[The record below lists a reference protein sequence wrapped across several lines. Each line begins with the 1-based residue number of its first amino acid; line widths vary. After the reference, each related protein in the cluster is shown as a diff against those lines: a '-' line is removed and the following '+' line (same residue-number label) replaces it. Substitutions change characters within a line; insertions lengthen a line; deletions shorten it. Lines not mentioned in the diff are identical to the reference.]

1 MGYRA
6 ALARG
11 QRRGA
16 DPLSKSRAWRQ
27 RGRGR
32 RHRRH
37 GHHPG
42 RAAAGL
48 PHADGL
54 RLRHRRHRRVHDG
67 AAGLCSAQA
76 GEACRVCI
84 HPDRPDDVADDPAS
98 DRRPCRPDDGGKGHA
113 GGGDQRGGADRRRGK
128 HGLARSG
135 RLHPVQ
141 YGQRQHVA
149 KFDRRGRPQGRQG
162 RPRRKG

>member
-1 MGYRA
+1 MAVGHRA
-6 ALARG
+6 AG
-11 QRRGA
+11 QDRRRRRRQT
-16 DPLSKSRAWRQ
+16 DPLPKSRAWRQ
-27 RGRGR
+27 RGRGC

-48 PHADGL
+48 PHADGI
-54 RLRHRRHRRVHDG
+54 RLRNRRHRRVHDG
-67 AAGLCSAQA
+67 AAGLYRAQTR
-76 GEACRVCI
+76 EARRVCI
-84 HPDRPDDVADDPAS
+84 HTDRAADAADHPAP

-141 YGQRQHVA
+141 RGRRQHVA
-149 KFDRRGRPQGRQG
+149 KFDRRGRPQGR
-162 RPRRKG
+162 